1 MTEQM
6 TEQMAAMEVET
17 PPPRKSAAK
26 NIFKIIDGVN
36 KPKTDGTM
44 VVVDDEEEKD

>member
-1 MTEQM
+1 M

-17 PPPRKSAAK
+17 PPPHKSAGAK
-26 NIFKIIDGVN
+26 NIFKIINGVN